1 MHNRAIEKHYRPA
14 IVTLVAAGALWA
26 ALIYIG
32 PDAIPFLPSCP
43 LHALTGIYCPGCG
56 ATRALCELARGNLQA
71 ALRLNALAVCAIPFA
86 CARALM
92 RKPIRLPNWGWRL
105 LVSGIAV
112 FGVLRNIPLF
122 PLSLLAPG

>member
-1 MHNRAIEKHYRPA
+1 MHNRAIEDHYRTA
-14 IVTLVAAGALWA
+14 IMTLLATGALWV
-26 ALIYIG
+26 ALLYIV
-32 PDAIPFLPSCP
+32 PDAMPILPSCP

-86 CARALM
+86 CARAV
-92 RKPIRLPNWGWRL
+92 RHKPIRLSDWGWWL

-112 FGVLRNIPLF
+112 FSVLRNIPLF